1 MELKQIKKNIWY
13 ILTIIGTS
21 CGVIGGWFTC
31 AVKGYET
38 GDWFLFWSGVVT
50 VVGMVF
56 GLGIWTANLIIEIKN
71 YRQEKKLHTGI
82 WLMPKIKMTSEAE
95 KQFWELTHGNQKE
108 KGVVKNG
115 TERNPKDTR
124 PQ

>member
-1 MELKQIKKNIWY
+1 MELKQIKQNIWY

-50 VVGMVF
+50 VVGMV
-56 GLGIWTANLIIEIKN
+56 LGVVGWGVKLIIEAKKYIK
-71 YRQEKKLHTGI
+71 Q
-82 WLMPKIKMTSEAE
+82 
-95 KQFWELTHGNQKE
+95 
-108 KGVVKNG
+108 KGVVENG

>member
-1 MELKQIKKNIWY
+1 MELKQIKRNIWL
-13 ILTIIGTS
+13 IFTIIGTS
-21 CGVIGGWFTC
+21 FGVIGTAGW
-31 AVKGYET
+31 GLILGIRH
-38 GDWFLFWSGVVT
+38 GDIVT
-50 VVGMVF
+50 IWGSAIGIGITLF

-71 YRQEKKLHTGI
+71 YRLEKKLHSGI
-82 WLMPKIKMTSEAE
+82 WITPKIKITSKEE
-95 KQFWELTHGNQKE
+95 KWFWDLTHGNQKE

>member
-1 MELKQIKKNIWY
+1 MELKQIKRNIWF

-31 AVKGYET
+31 AVKGYQT

-50 VVGMVF
+50 VVGMVY
-56 GLGIWTANLIIEIKN
+56 GLGIWTANLIIEIKRYLTERKFKN
-71 YRQEKKLHTGI
+71 GVYIFPRI
-82 WLMPKIKMTSEAE
+82 KIPTDTMLKVDE
-95 KQFWELTHGNQKE
+95 KE
-108 KGVVKNG
+108 KSEQRGVAKNG
-115 TERNPKDTR
+115 TERSPKDTR

>member
-1 MELKQIKKNIWY
+1 MELKQIKRNIWL

-31 AVKGYET
+31 AVKGYQT

-50 VVGMVF
+50 AVGMVY
-56 GLGIWTANLIIEIKN
+56 GLGIWTANLIIEIKRYLTERKFKN
-71 YRQEKKLHTGI
+71 GVYIFPRI
-82 WLMPKIKMTSEAE
+82 KIPTDTMMSKVDE
-95 KQFWELTHGNQKE
+95 KE

>member
-1 MELKQIKKNIWY
+1 MELKKIKQNIWF

-21 CGVIGGWFTC
+21 CGVIGGWFMC
-31 AVKGYET
+31 AIKGYQT

-50 VVGMVF
+50 AVGMIY

-71 YRQEKKLHTGI
+71 YRLCKGFYKGI
-82 WLMPKIKMTSEAE
+82 WIDPKPNSVVGKLMRESRE
-95 KQFWELTHGNQKE
+95 NQKQ

>member
-50 VVGMVF
+50 VVGMVA
-56 GLGIWTANLIIEIKN
+56 GTIGWGVKLIIEIKRYIAERN
-71 YRQEKKLHTGI
+71 KPY
-82 WLMPKIKMTSEAE
+82 MAMKMSDLWGLANE
-95 KQFWELTHGNQKE
+95 NQKQ
-108 KGVVKNG
+108 KGVVERD
-115 TERNPKDTR
+115 ERNPQDN
-124 PQ
+124 